1 MAALGAE
8 AVFFQAGSAAA
19 RTGRGAFGHSSPL
32 QGRHVSF
39 DLPYDRALAICSTL
53 ELVELGEHSYRF
65 AVEAAALTGV
75 VLLQHLAQ

>member
-19 RTGRGAFGHSSPL
+19 RTGMGAFGHSSPL

-39 DLPYDRALAICSTL
+39 NLPYDRGLAICSTL
-53 ELVELGEHSYRF
+53 ELVELRELDGDVYWR
-65 AVEAAALTGV
+65 GV
-75 VLLQHLAQ
+75 RAGAGAGASDFC